1 MKQLPKTTAWLIYLF
16 ITLSFI
22 QHPAKTNGEREVSLK
37 ITYKVNISGHIN
49 SLRLK
54 MIIPASIKDRQWVKD
69 QSFSIEPDSIYT
81 INSNTYALF
90 KLYDLEKDFKIVL
103 RNSIVLYNNIS
114 MNADTSGQQLA
125 KYLVPE
131 PNIEIESEKIIAT
144 AKQLKQSNDIET
156 TVKTFEYVT
165 EHISYERNKAIG
177 AEKVLEL
184 GVGKC
189 MDYSDLF
196 VALLRANNIPAK
208 SVFGVVVNEYTDN
221 PLHAWPEV
229 YLKKQGWIR
238 FDPTTGHSEIRRD
251 GMNFKMKISN
261 KYIILSEGR
270 NDPELH
276 TNIYNC
282 RYNYAPGGSL
292 KIHTSFDVAGQE

>member
-1 MKQLPKTTAWLIYLF
+1 MKRYLSVVY
-16 ITLSFI
+16 IVCLSVAVSFI
-22 QHPAKTNGEREVSLK
+22 FPPSKKYGEREVSLK
-37 ITYKVNISGHIN
+37 ITYKVNITGHIN

-54 MIIPASIKDRQWVKD
+54 MIIPATIKGRQWIKD
-69 QSFSIEPDSIYT
+69 QSFSIEPDSIYQV
-81 INSNTYALF
+81 NSNTYALF
-90 KLYDLEKDFKIVL
+90 KLYDLDKDFKIVI

-114 MNADTSGQQLA
+114 MNADTTSQPFT

-131 PNIEIESEKIIAT
+131 PNIEVESDKIISI
-144 AKQLKQSNDIET
+144 AKQLKQANDIET
-156 TVKTFEYVT
+156 TVKTFEYVKD
-165 EHISYERNKAIG
+165 HISYQRNKAIG

-208 SVFGVVVNEYTDN
+208 SIFGVVVAEYSDN

-238 FDPTTGHSEIRRD
+238 FDPTTNHSEIWRD

-276 TNIYNC
+276 TNIFSY

-292 KIHTSFDVAGQE
+292 TIHHSIDVAGQE